1 MNGSNEWW
9 QTFFTGMAVESWL
22 AVPFGEQTAQEANF
36 IADALEIKPPARI
49 LDVPCGGGRH
59 SLALAELGYTMT
71 GVDISSD
78 FLAAARSQSAEKGTR
93 IAWEER
99 EMRDLPWHAEFDGAY
114 SLGNSFGYLD
124 DQGNA
129 DFLKSVA
136 STLKPGAR
144 FVLESSYITEVLLP
158 ILQERS
164 WHPIGDIHMLSQ
176 RRYDPLD
183 GRLHV
188 DYLFIRD
195 GVTEKRSMSARIY
208 SCREIMGLLRNAAF
222 TDVQGYGSFKREP
235 FRLGSPRL
243 LLIATKA

>member
-9 QTFFTGMAVESWL
+9 QTFFSGMAVESWL
-22 AVPFGEQTAQEANF
+22 AVPLGEQTAQEAGF
-36 IADALEIKPPARI
+36 IREALGAQPPARI

-78 FLAAARSQSAEKGTR
+78 FLAVARSQSAGKGVEIT
-93 IAWEER
+93 WEQR
-99 EMRDLPWHAEFDGAY
+99 EMRDLPWRAEFDGAY

-124 DQGNA
+124 DEGNVE
-129 DFLKSVA
+129 FLKSVA
-136 STLKPGAR
+136 AALKPGAR
-144 FVLESSYITEVLLP
+144 FVLESSYIAEVLFP
-158 ILQERS
+158 ILQERG
-164 WHPIGDIHMLSQ
+164 WHPIGNIHMLSQ
-176 RRYDPLD
+176 RRYDAVES
-183 GRLHV
+183 RLHV

-208 SCREIMGLLRNAAF
+208 GCREVMGLLENAGF
-222 TDVQGYGSFKREP
+222 TEVQGCGSLKREP